1 MPRPASAARRGTC
14 PGRLG
19 ASRMDSHQ
27 YDSHIPV
34 ARSGGGVCDGACEAV
49 LPQLGSPGQL
59 PPLSQWDHA
68 LTCEAQLSHPRPLL
82 HHRVAR
88 ERPPR
93 RSADRLCAYDGAF
106 WRTSSSGVEPPLQS
120 RHRSPSHRIRF
131 RLHLRSSRTHASI
144 CGPWSRSGAPL
155 DCF

>member
-1 MPRPASAARRGTC
+1 MPRPASAARRGTG
-14 PGRLG
+14 PGRPG

-27 YDSHIPV
+27 YDSHSPI

-49 LPQLGSPGQL
+49 LPRLGRPGQL
-59 PPLSQWDHA
+59 PPLSQWDHPR
-68 LTCEAQLSHPRPLL
+68 TCEAQLSQPRPLL
-82 HHRVAR
+82 HLRVTR

-93 RSADRLCAYDGAF
+93 HSADRLCAYGAS
-106 WRTSSSGVEPPLQS
+106 WRTSSSGAEPPLQS
-120 RHRSPSHRIRF
+120 RHRSQSHRNRF
-131 RLHLRSSRTHASI
+131 RLRLHSSRTHASI